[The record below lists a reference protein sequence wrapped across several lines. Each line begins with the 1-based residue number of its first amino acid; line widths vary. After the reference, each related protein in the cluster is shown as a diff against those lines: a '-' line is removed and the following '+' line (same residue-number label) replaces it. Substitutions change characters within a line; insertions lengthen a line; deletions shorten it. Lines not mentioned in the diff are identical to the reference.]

1 MCAETNNG
9 EIYMAVLEGT
19 AQWAFITSPNTKF
32 EPTYSVNLVVDNE
45 TASDFEDRGFTVK
58 QMDEGPAVV
67 IKRKVNGP
75 NGMIRKAPIL
85 VDRSLKEVDVNV
97 GNDSKVKVKYKE
109 WESTWNG
116 RQFKGLDFV
125 KMQIIDIV
133 EFNRDDREDELTAME
148 DEELDDL

>member
-1 MCAETNNG
+1 
-9 EIYMAVLEGT
+9 MAVLEGT
-19 AQWAFITSPNTKF
+19 AYWAFVKTPNTKF

-75 NGMIRKAPIL
+75 NGMIRKAPDLIGRNL
-85 VDRSLKEVDVNV
+85 EELDVNV
-97 GNDSKVKVKYKE
+97 GNGSKVRVKYKE
-109 WESTWNG
+109 GESTWNG

-125 KMQIIDIV
+125 KMQVIDLV
-133 EFNRDDREDELTAME
+133 EYNPEGSGDDELTAVD